1 MKIITGARR
10 TGKTTK
16 LVMNAAKTRSQIVCM
31 DHQSV
36 AHTRSLIDILGLR
49 GFLPVPITFHELL
62 EGKLEGTDK
71 KNISIDDSQAFLQR
85 ILGNIKIDAVAIEG
99 EVKIDAISIE
109 KEDNE

>member
-1 MKIITGARR
+1 MKIITGGRR

-16 LVMNAAKTRSQIVCM
+16 LVMNAAKTCSQIVCM

-49 GFLPVPITFHELL
+49 GFLPIPITYHELL
-62 EGKLEGTDK
+62 EGKMERTDR
-71 KNISIDDSQAFLQR
+71 KNISIDDAQVFLR
-85 ILGNIKIDAVAIEG
+85 YIIGN
-99 EVKIDAISIE
+99 VKIDAISIE